1 MSKHTLL
8 WFLAGWLLSLVFAP
22 TALLGLF
29 KSFTSRAS

>member
-1 MSKHTLL
+1 MNKAHLL
-8 WFLAGWLLSLVFAP
+8 WFLAGWFLSLVFAP